1 MSPLRIQA
9 EKSLVKKIAIG
20 ALAVLGGGA
29 FAYVGKLR
37 LYFFVGDR
45 WPLSI
50 YCRDLHG
57 AYLFNNTVHDLD
69 FPIVKV

>member
-37 LYFFVGDR
+37 LYFLVGNR
-45 WPLSI
+45 WPMSI
-50 YCRDLHG
+50 
-57 AYLFNNTVHDLD
+57 
-69 FPIVKV
+69 

>member
-29 FAYVGKLR
+29 FAYVGKLSV
-37 LYFFVGDR
+37 YFF
-45 WPLSI
+45 
-50 YCRDLHG
+50 CRRQM
-57 AYLFNNTVHDLD
+57 AYVYIELY
-69 FPIVKV
+69 

>member
-1 MSPLRIQA
+1 MFLQSFFNFLFHKVSTFCDRIQDFVMSPLRIQA

-37 LYFFVGDR
+37 LYFFVGVR
-45 WPLSI
+45 
-50 YCRDLHG
+50 
-57 AYLFNNTVHDLD
+57 
-69 FPIVKV
+69 

>member
-37 LYFFVGDR
+37 LLGTDGLCPY
-45 WPLSI
+45 
-50 YCRDLHG
+50 RDLH
-57 AYLFNNTVHDLD
+57 
-69 FPIVKV
+69 